1 MSGSSGIGV
10 RSVAR
15 NTSAS
20 LSAADQQNL
29 SSILSGAAWNSTTIT
44 YSFPTSSSVYGTQ
57 SSYGDPAPYNNFS
70 ALTTQQ
76 RNETQRALYLIGTYT
91 NLTFTQITETTSTH
105 AALRLANSS
114 SPPTAYA
121 YYPATSVRGGDVFFG
136 GTGRNPVMGNFD
148 SGQAVLHEIGHAVGL
163 KHGQDNNTYGVMNA
177 NRLDIEFS
185 LMNYANYIG
194 STDGFSTASTSSQT
208 YMMYDIA
215 ALQYMYG
222 ANFNQVGANNTYT
235 WSSTTGTAFIN
246 GSSQGTPVDN
256 HIFSTIWTAGATST
270 YDLSNFSQNQ
280 VIDMQ
285 PGGWMLFSSAQL
297 ADLNARAQ
305 SKPFG
310 EIYARGNI
318 YNALQ
323 YNGDTRSL
331 IGNVF
336 TGSGNDSITGNAAD
350 NAIHG
355 GAGADTL
362 NGLGG
367 ADFLDGGTG
376 NDFLIGGTGADS
388 FYVTFG
394 YGQDTVADFS
404 HSDGDKIDFTS
415 FAYVHNLYQV
425 YSRSMQVGGNTFI
438 DLGGGDTLTLS
449 NFTRTNLVASDFKF
463 QFVSVTESVG
473 ATATTQ
479 VGNGY
484 FLDSSNGALGP
495 QLRLNGSAFT
505 VGSNGNWRIIG
516 AEQQPN
522 GYAMWWKNGAADQF
536 VMWNADFGGNY
547 VSNGPI
553 VNAISYRLQSLEGAF
568 GQDLN
573 GDTIIGTVSTV
584 RESAGSTKLAV
595 VGDMYFM
602 YQGSGSSGATLRQNG
617 DYVVWGSSPWSVLGV
632 ERWSGGYQVVW
643 QNGTADQ
650 YAIWTTDIVGNFWS
664 SSSLLN
670 SSSYALQSLETTFG
684 QDLNGDATIGTV
696 STVIETAGAT
706 KLARV
711 ADFYFMYQ
719 GSGTTGAVLKQNG
732 SPAMAVGSTWT
743 ALGAERWSGGY
754 QAVWRNT
761 STNQFALWTTDLGGN
776 FLASSGVMSSGS
788 YALES
793 LESSFVQDFNS
804 DGTIGVTSTL
814 IEQAG
819 TTKLARV
826 ADFYFMYQGSGST
839 GAVLRQN
846 GDYVVAGSSAWT
858 VLGTERWSG
867 GYQVVWKNG
876 SADQYTLW
884 TTDLGGN
891 FLSSSNVM
899 TGNSAALRALETSFN
914 QDFNS
919 SGVVGSSQLPEMMDL
934 AVDNW
939 TNDPNAADVS
949 LFTNYMASA
958 FATPAGEGAGVVAQ
972 APSSD
977 QDFLTKPIG

>member
-1 MSGSSGIGV
+1 MSGSSGLGV

-15 NTSAS
+15 INDGS
-20 LSAADQQNL
+20 LSAADNQNIASL
-29 SSILSGAAWNSTTIT
+29 LTGSAWNSTTIT

-57 SSYGDPAPYNNFS
+57 SSYGDPAPYNGFG
-70 ALTTQQ
+70 ALSTQQ
-76 RNETQRALYLIGTYT
+76 RNETQRALYLISSYT
-91 NLTFTQITETTSTH
+91 NLTFAQITETTSTH

-121 YYPATSVRGGDVFFG
+121 YYPATTVRGGDIFFG
-136 GTGRNPVMGNFD
+136 STGRNPAMGNFD

-194 STDGFSTASTSSQT
+194 SADGFGTSTTSSQT

-222 ANFNQVGANNTYT
+222 ANWNQVGANNTYT
-235 WSSTTGTAFIN
+235 WSSTTGAAFIN

-297 ADLNARAQ
+297 ADLNARAH
-305 SKPFG
+305 SKPSG
-310 EIYARGNI
+310 EIYARGNV
-318 YNALQ
+318 YNALL

-336 TGSGNDSITGNAAD
+336 TGAGNDSVTGNAAN

-355 GAGADTL
+355 GGGADTL
-362 NGLGG
+362 NGLDG

-388 FYVTFG
+388 FYTSFG
-394 YGQDTVADFS
+394 YGQDTVADFI
-404 HSDGDKIDFTS
+404 HSDGDKIDFTA
-415 FAYVHNLYQV
+415 FNYVHNLYQV
-425 YSRSMQVGGNTFI
+425 YSRSMQVGANTFI

-449 NFTRTNLVASDFKF
+449 NFTRTNLVAGDFKF
-463 QFVSVTESVG
+463 QSVTIAESVG
-473 ATATTQ
+473 ATAVAQ

-495 QLRLNGSAFT
+495 QLRQGGSAFT
-505 VGSNGNWRIIG
+505 VGSNGNWRMIG

-522 GYAMWWKNGAADQF
+522 GYAMWWRNGIVDQYM
-536 VMWNADFGGNY
+536 MWSSDLGGNV
-547 VSNGPI
+547 VSGGPV

-573 GDTIIGTVSTV
+573 SDGTIGTVSTV
-584 RESAGSTKLAV
+584 VESAGATNLAR
-595 VGDMYFM
+595 VGDLYFM
-602 YQGSGSSGATLRQNG
+602 YQGSGSSGASLRQNG

-632 ERWSGGYQVVW
+632 ERWSGGYQVAW
-643 QNGTADQ
+643 KNGTANE

-670 SSSYALQSLETTFG
+670 SSSYALQSLETPFG
-684 QDLNGDATIGTV
+684 QDLNGDGTTGVV
-696 STVIETAGAT
+696 SAAIETVGTT

-719 GSGTTGAVLKQNG
+719 GSGATGVVLQQNG
-732 SPAMAVGSTWT
+732 SPAMAVGSPWT
-743 ALGAERWSGGY
+743 ALGAEQWSGGY
-754 QAVWRNT
+754 QVVWKNG
-761 STNQFALWTTDLGGN
+761 SANQYALWTTDLGGN
-776 FLASSGVMSSGS
+776 LLASSSAMASGS

-793 LESSFVQDFNS
+793 LETAFGQDLNG
-804 DGTIGVTSTL
+804 DGTTGVVSFDIETSG
-814 IEQAG
+814 AA
-819 TTKLARV
+819 KLARV

-846 GDYVVAGSSAWT
+846 GNYVVAGSGAWT
-858 VLGTERWSG
+858 PLGAERWSG

-876 SADQYTLW
+876 SADQYALW
-884 TTDLGGN
+884 TTDMDGN

-899 TGNSAALRALETSFN
+899 SGSSATLRALEASFN
-914 QDFNS
+914 QDFNAN
-919 SGVVGSSQLPEMMDL
+919 GTVGSSQPFESAEL
-934 AVDNW
+934 AVENW
-939 TNDPNAADVS
+939 AAQPDAGNVS
-949 LFTNYMASA
+949 LFTNYMAAA
-958 FATPAGEGAGVVAQ
+958 FATPAGEGAGTGQISA
-972 APSSD
+972 SD
-977 QDFLTKPIG
+977 QDFLAKPMA